1 MSIDDERHE
10 VPRDDERH
18 EVPRDDER
26 HEVPRDDERH
36 EVPRGDERHGM
47 SPASKRRY
55 AAAAFI
61 TLLILSVF
69 WPSPIVSINRLWVG
83 ETLAVDELSF
93 LGRQAPSWDVVFWC
107 IAGLLLLAI
116 IDSGEGRDLGEPLRQ
131 LRAFRVERRQWRGG
145 AIRLLIGVIVTA
157 LVFLFADAAVLAWAE
172 GVQSEV
178 TENVIRIVNRLGGGM
193 NPVMIVCFF
202 LVAGIAYDERRW
214 VSFAVAMGIA
224 GLAAGTVAQ
233 IVKFLV
239 GRARPELWLGPA
251 HYAPGSSTSFP
262 SGHTVGAFALAGVL
276 VFGSR
281 NAGLR
286 VIAFVL
292 AAAVGLSRVLAFR
305 HWMSDVV
312 ASAVIGLV
320 MAWVATTAVLRRA

>member
-1 MSIDDERHE
+1 MCIEDKRHE
-10 VPRDDERH
+10 VSRDVE
-18 EVPRDDER
+18 
-26 HEVPRDDERH
+26 
-36 EVPRGDERHGM
+36 HGM
-47 SPASKRRY
+47 PAASKRRY
-55 AAAAFI
+55 AAAAFV

-69 WPSPIVSINRLWVG
+69 WPSPIVSINRLWLG
-83 ETLAVDELSF
+83 EHLAIDELSF

-116 IDSGEGRDLGEPLRQ
+116 VHSGDGRDWREAVRQ
-131 LRAFRVERRQWRGG
+131 LRAFQIERSLWRGG
-145 AIRLLIGVIVTA
+145 ASRLLLGAIVTT
-157 LVFLFADAAVLAWAE
+157 LVFLFADAIVLAWAE
-172 GVQSEV
+172 GIQSDV

-202 LVAGIAYDERRW
+202 LVAGISYGERRW
-214 VSFAVAMGIA
+214 VSFAMAMGIA
-224 GLAAGTVAQ
+224 GLAAGTAAQ
-233 IVKFLV
+233 TVKLLV

-281 NAGLR
+281 NAGFR
-286 VIAFVL
+286 VIAFAL

-312 ASAVIGLV
+312 ASAAIGLV
-320 MAWVATTAVLRRA
+320 MAWVVTTAVLRRA